1 MTGFLKILFGAL
13 VLLPMGVLTEP
24 LRVYGYDLDFRL
36 QPNGEGHYHQFLA
49 ALEERGVAIDLDIV
63 SLQRGLR
70 YMEEEATA
78 CNFPA
83 TINAIIRSYP
93 AFADIPLIAGDPV
106 DHISLRVFTRPGE
119 PVVSDMAELKGRRV
133 ALWNGLDPEAF
144 LGGSGALVEST
155 PNESVRVRM
164 LTAGRLDVIIGF
176 MPDVLLVAEAQGM
189 PVPHYAESLALYLDE
204 GATIVCRDTAANREQ
219 LAAFNVALDSLKR
232 SGELQHILGPFAD
245 IAE

>member
-1 MTGFLKILFGAL
+1 MV
-13 VLLPMGVLTEP
+13 VLAEP
-24 LRVYGYDLDFRL
+24 LKVYGYDLDFRL

-49 ALEERGVAIDLDIV
+49 AIGEQGVVVDLDIV

-70 YMEEEATA
+70 YMEEEADA

-83 TINAIIRSYP
+83 TINAIMQSYP
-93 AFADIPLIAGDPV
+93 AFADIPLIAGEPV

-133 ALWNGLDPEAF
+133 ALWNGLDPEA
-144 LGGSGALVEST
+144 LLRGAGALVEPT

-164 LTAGRLDVIIGF
+164 LAAGRMDVIIGF
-176 MPDVLLVAEAQGM
+176 MPDVLLVAEAQGI

-204 GATIVCRDTAANREQ
+204 GATIVCRDTASNREQ
-219 LAAFNVALDSLKR
+219 LAAFNVALNALKR
-232 SGELQHILGPFAD
+232 SGELQRILGPFAD